1 MSKLN
6 WHNHKPYQKELYKL
20 ALKRGV
26 SKDAAEYLAIS
37 IAGLPSGTIVPT
49 EIGGYRQILKNDLVR
64 AGLIEIREL
73 YVGLRIFWFYPEE
86 LKARGIE

>member
-26 SKDAAEYLAIS
+26 SKDAAEYLGIT
-37 IAGLPSGTIVPT
+37 IAGLPSGTIVPS
-49 EIGGYRQILKNDLVR
+49 GVGYSSLMQRDLVG
-64 AGLIEIREL
+64 AGLIEIREIH
-73 YVGLRIFWFYPEE
+73 VGPRIFWFYPEE
-86 LKARGIE
+86 LNARRTA